1 MRAANLFGTITLGVA
16 ILALSGCGLHKGA
29 CGSDKAKTL
38 VTKAIGDE
46 VDKAVPTKIQSETP
60 APPQPVAIKP
70 LSVNADPN
78 APAPDVTPAVVPPPP
93 PAPPVAHSA
102 IRRLIDG
109 IVVTIDDIRTN
120 GSVGG
125 KTACSASVSLRF
137 PVAVLNAA
145 DAERRTANQS
155 SLSELADAG
164 QIDAHGDTYVAQ
176 VNYNVQETDD
186 KSKLFTE
193 VEKFNKLYD
202 FAAEVVTANLIRPL
216 VDTAQ
221 AANRTT
227 QAAATA
233 AQTELKAAN
242 LNAAKTNLQLAVQTI
257 NAVWQSIDPPVKQRL
272 LPLQKAWW
280 KQAVA
285 QCKVDAAGTST
296 DPMVVAA
303 NEAECQAKANQQR
316 ASWLGQFRGAG
327 GQGEAQ
333 NAPGQGAQG
342 QGALGQSGGQSG
354 GQPIPGF

>member
-29 CGSDKAKTL
+29 CGSDEAKTL
-38 VTKAIGDE
+38 VTKAIADE
-46 VDKAVPTKIQSETP
+46 VDKAVPGKIQSETP
-60 APPQPVAIKP
+60 PPPQPVANP
-70 LSVNADPN
+70 ALANPADPN
-78 APAPDVTPAVVPPPP
+78 APAPVVAAPIVAPLAP
-93 PAPPVAHSA
+93 PAPPVAHGA

-125 KTACSASVSLRF
+125 KTACSASVSMRF

-145 DAERRTANQS
+145 DAERRAANQT

-202 FAAEVVTANLIRPL
+202 FAAEVVSANLIRPL
-216 VDTAQ
+216 VDSAQ

-233 AQTELKAAN
+233 AQSELKAAN
-242 LNAAKTNLQLAVQTI
+242 LNAAKTDLQLAVQTI

-296 DPMVVAA
+296 DPMVVSA

-333 NAPGQGAQG
+333 GAPGQSATG
-342 QGALGQSGGQSG
+342 QTGGQSG
-354 GQPIPGF
+354 SQPIPGF

>member
-1 MRAANLFGTITLGVA
+1 MRAATFFGTITLGTAV
-16 ILALSGCGLHKGA
+16 LALSGCGLHKGP
-29 CGSDKAKTL
+29 CGSDDAKTL
-38 VTKAIGDE
+38 LSKAIADE
-46 VDKAVPTKIQSETP
+46 IDKAVPGKIQSETP
-60 APPQPVAIKP
+60 APPQPVATLAP
-70 LSVNADPN
+70 TSTDPN
-78 APAPDVTPAVVPPPP
+78 APAPFVAPVAPPP
-93 PAPPVAHSA
+93 PAPAVSHSA

-145 DAERRTANQS
+145 DAERRAANQS
-155 SLSELADAG
+155 ALSELADADAV
-164 QIDAHGDTYVAQ
+164 DAHGDTYVAQ

-186 KSKLFTE
+186 KSKLFAE

-221 AANRTT
+221 AANRTA
-227 QAAATA
+227 QAAANA
-233 AQTELKAAN
+233 AQTELKTAN
-242 LNAAKTNLQLAVQTI
+242 LNAAKTDLQLAVQTI
-257 NAVWQSIDPPVKQRL
+257 NAVWQSIDPAVKQRL

-296 DPMVVAA
+296 DAMVIAA
-303 NEAECQAKANQQR
+303 TEAECQAKANQQR

-327 GQGEAQ
+327 GQGD
-333 NAPGQGAQG
+333 AQG
-342 QGALGQSGGQSG
+342 LSGQAGGQAG
-354 GQPIPGF
+354 GPTL